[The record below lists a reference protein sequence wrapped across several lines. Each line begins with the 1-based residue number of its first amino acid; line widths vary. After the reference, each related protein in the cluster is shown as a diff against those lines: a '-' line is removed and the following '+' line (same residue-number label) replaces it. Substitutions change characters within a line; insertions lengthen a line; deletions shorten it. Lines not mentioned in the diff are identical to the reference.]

1 MKKWQETIKLKK
13 NDEKLSC
20 SLYASV
26 SILFKLIYFLLSN
39 NLICTNDQHSQ
50 PQEDCKP
57 SMILT
62 CKT

>member
-1 MKKWQETIKLKK
+1 MKKWQETIKK

-50 PQEDCKP
+50 PQEDCKL

>member
-1 MKKWQETIKLKK
+1 MKNGKKRLSKK
-13 NDEKLSC
+13 NDVKLSC

-57 SMILT
+57 LMILT